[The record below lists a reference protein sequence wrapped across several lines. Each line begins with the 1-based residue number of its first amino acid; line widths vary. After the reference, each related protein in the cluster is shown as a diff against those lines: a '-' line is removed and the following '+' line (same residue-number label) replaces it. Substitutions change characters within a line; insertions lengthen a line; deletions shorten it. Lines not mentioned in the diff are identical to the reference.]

1 MRNVAHKNVTV
12 FAALVA
18 ASLLA
23 TPLVMGASNAFATAD
38 EVSAVAVPVA
48 VMPVEVAPVAAPVMK
63 AEGCTRK
70 VRVVYS
76 GYGTPDAACLAR

>member
-1 MRNVAHKNVTV
+1 MRKGFTV

-23 TPLVMGASNAFATAD
+23 TPLVMGASNALATS
-38 EVSAVAVPVA
+38 EETSAVEKPVA
-48 VMPVEVAPVAAPVMK
+48 VMPVEVAPIATQSLP
-63 AEGCTRK
+63 ETCTRK

-76 GYGTPDAACLAR
+76 GYGAPQGGCAAPAR